1 MKNFIDLLISM
12 VTITVCFSF
21 MSDSLEKAEDFMSTC
36 FIIFI
41 IAIPL
46 CYAYRMQNI
55 SILCVLM
62 AICTIGTVQKLR
74 RGRPLIEFD

>member
-1 MKNFIDLLISM
+1 MDLMIATMTLA
-12 VTITVCFSF
+12 VCMML
-21 MSDSLEKAEDFMSTC
+21 MSDSIDKSEDFMSTC
-36 FIIFI
+36 FIIFMV
-41 IAIPL
+41 AIPV

-62 AICTIGTVQKLR
+62 AICTIGTCQKLR

>member
-1 MKNFIDLLISM
+1 MDLMIAI
-12 VTITVCFSF
+12 ITLAVCMLL

-41 IAIPL
+41 VAIPV

-62 AICTIGTVQKLR
+62 AICTVGTCKKLR

>member
-1 MKNFIDLLISM
+1 MDLMIAI
-12 VTITVCFSF
+12 ITLAVCMLL

-36 FIIFI
+36 FIIFMV
-41 IAIPL
+41 AIPV
-46 CYAYRMQNI
+46 CYACRMQNV

-62 AICTIGTVQKLR
+62 AICTIGTCQKLR

>member
-1 MKNFIDLLISM
+1 MDLMIAI
-12 VTITVCFSF
+12 ITLAVCMLL

-36 FIIFI
+36 FIIFMV
-41 IAIPL
+41 AIPV

-62 AICTIGTVQKLR
+62 VICTIGTCQKLR